1 VKRLVVSGAVAIAG
15 AVAAGLLAAAP
26 AEAASPVQIYRV
38 YYDSPGKDTRSNAS
52 LNAEW
57 VQLYNRTTTA
67 RQLKGVTLRDKSG
80 HTYTFGSFTLK
91 GHKSVYVHTGRGT
104 NTATNRYWG
113 SKAYIWNNTG
123 DTAYLRYPSGSLAD
137 SCSWGSGGS
146 SKYC

>member
-1 VKRLVVSGAVAIAG
+1 MKRFVATGAVALAG
-15 AVAAGLLAAAP
+15 AVAAGLLAASP

-57 VQLYNRTTTA
+57 VQLYNTSKTA
-67 RQLKGVTLRDKSG
+67 RQLKGVKLRDKSG

-104 NTATNRYWG
+104 NTATHRYWG
-113 SKAYIWNNTG
+113 SRAYIWNNTG
-123 DTAYLRYPSGSLAD
+123 DTAYLRYPSGAAAD
-137 SCSWGSGGS
+137 SCSWSGGGS